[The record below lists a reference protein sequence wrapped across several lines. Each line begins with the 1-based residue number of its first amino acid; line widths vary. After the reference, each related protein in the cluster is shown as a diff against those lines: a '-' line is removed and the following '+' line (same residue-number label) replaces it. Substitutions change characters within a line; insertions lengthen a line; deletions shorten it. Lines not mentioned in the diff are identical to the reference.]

1 MWLLHMV
8 NRDQPIII
16 QVSRENAYSNTTSN
30 NAEDLC
36 FAKQL
41 QRPTANSWPDANPL
55 EMGWLLEK
63 SIKDIE

>member
-30 NAEDLC
+30 NAEDLW

-41 QRPTANSWPDANPL
+41 
-55 EMGWLLEK
+55 
-63 SIKDIE
+63 